1 MKDFE
6 THDRHKMDLMRE
18 VVEAAISLRQIDL
31 MTGIPIARDSRR
43 KAEGLLDD
51 AIRDYEEFE
60 NEHTK

>member
-18 VVEAAISLRQIDL
+18 VVEAAIALRQIDL
-31 MTGIPIARDSRR
+31 MPMIERDARR

-60 NEHTK
+60 NDR

>member
-1 MKDFE
+1 MNDFE
-6 THDRHKMDLMRE
+6 TAPTGTRIRLGLMRE

-31 MTGIPIARDSRR
+31 MPMIERDARR

-60 NEHTK
+60 NEG

>member
-18 VVEAAISLRQIDL
+18 VVEAAIALRQIDL
-31 MTGIPIARDSRR
+31 MAGIPSAQDSRR

-51 AIRDYEEFE
+51 AIRDYEEYE
-60 NEHTK
+60 NGP